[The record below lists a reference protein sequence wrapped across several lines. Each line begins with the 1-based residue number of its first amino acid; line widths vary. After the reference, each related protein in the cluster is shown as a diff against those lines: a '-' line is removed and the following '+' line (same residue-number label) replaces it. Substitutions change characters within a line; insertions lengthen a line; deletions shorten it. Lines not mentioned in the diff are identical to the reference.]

1 MVQPEP
7 LGEGKGAVQ
16 WGLTPLFG
24 LGLRED
30 NSGFILG
37 RKTERDGKKRERE
50 GEEVGRELQRQDL
63 RVRIGTEIITKVRI
77 YVQLESG
84 VKSWIRVC
92 RRELGFG

>member
-1 MVQPEP
+1 MVQTEP

-37 RKTERDGKKRERE
+37 RKTEREMERKERERE
-50 GEEVGRELQRQDL
+50 KRLVESCRDRVSGSGLGL
-63 RVRIGTEIITKVRI
+63 R
-77 YVQLESG
+77 L
-84 VKSWIRVC
+84 
-92 RRELGFG
+92 

>member
-16 WGLTPLFG
+16 WGLTLLFG

-37 RKTERDGKKRERE
+37 RKTEREMERKERERE
-50 GEEVGRELQRQDL
+50 KRLVESCRDRVSGSGLGL
-63 RVRIGTEIITKVRI
+63 R
-77 YVQLESG
+77 L
-84 VKSWIRVC
+84 
-92 RRELGFG
+92 